1 MGEVKEAE
9 MSDITE
15 KKRTRS
21 PINALKILNTLRGE
35 KGLPKVSTRQK
46 AAPAKRK
53 LTKEEKNQIA
63 LQTWKDLYPGWDKAD
78 FVLPPN
84 AQEKVVAEFEK
95 RVKAILGDAKST
107 TGKPRGRKP
116 KTA

>member
-1 MGEVKEAE
+1 
-9 MSDITE
+9 MSDIVT

-35 KGLPKVSTRQK
+35 KGLPKVSTRPK
-46 AAPAKRK
+46 AAAAKK

-63 LQTWKDLYPGWDKAD
+63 LQTWKDLYPGWDKTD

-95 RVKAILGDAKST
+95 RVKAILGDTAKVS
-107 TGKPRGRKP
+107 TGKPRGRRP
-116 KTA
+116 KAV